1 VLLDENLIEAIYKSP
16 LFVREHSKKYLLEC
30 VTNDSQF
37 LSDLNVIDY
46 SLLVG
51 IDETTQE
58 LVVGIVGK
66 WIRSLIFPAKITETM
81 AVDNISRNFRKVKF

>member
-1 VLLDENLIEAIYKSP
+1 MLDENLIEAIYSSP
-16 LFVREHSKKYLLEC
+16 LYVREHSKKYLLEC
-30 VTNDSQF
+30 VVNDSHF

-51 IDETTQE
+51 IDEESNE

-66 WIRSLIFPAKITETM
+66 ERKKKIF
-81 AVDNISRNFRKVKF
+81 NSF